1 MKVEFHPSTAGDVNE
16 GAAFYRR
23 ARPGLEL
30 EFRHEIDAAF
40 DRIATNPL
48 LYPLVETPIR
58 RCIVHRFPY
67 SILFRIVD
75 ADRVRVLIIR
85 HHKRHP
91 QFGSARR

>member
-16 GAAFYRR
+16 GASFYRR
-23 ARPGLEL
+23 ARAGLES
-30 EFRHEIDAAF
+30 EFRREIDAAI
-40 DRIATNPL
+40 DRIGNSPL
-48 LYPLVETPIR
+48 LYPLVEAEIR

-75 ADRVRVLIIR
+75 AECIRLLVIR

-91 QFGSARR
+91 RFGSSRS